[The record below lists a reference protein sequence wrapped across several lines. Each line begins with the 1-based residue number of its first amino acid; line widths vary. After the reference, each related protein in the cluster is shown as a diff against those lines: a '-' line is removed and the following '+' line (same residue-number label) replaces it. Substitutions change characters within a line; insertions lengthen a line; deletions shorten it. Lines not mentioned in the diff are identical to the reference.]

1 MKKIITLT
9 IAFVIILSS
18 AVTVNADSKSDLK
31 LAKQWAKARYDE
43 PIKIVKEHKVPAKR
57 KGTVYIEKVVTKS
70 VGGYK
75 GRTTGKHKY
84 SVRYPKKVKK
94 GKKVT
99 VYFIWNPKN
108 NACDDIVAMIC
119 LGIVKGDNIPKKK
132 TISKVTNKAT
142 SEPEPKEEP
151 IPIETCPYCEEP
163 GKCVYWVENEQRHMT
178 PEEIEEFEWLEW
190 HYQDEDG
197 NWIER

>member
-1 MKKIITLT
+1 MFKR
-9 IAFVIILSS
+9 VIPIVLVMMVLVAMPVS
-18 AVTVNADSKSDLK
+18 ADSKSDLK

-43 PIKIVKEHKVPAKR
+43 PIKVVKENKVPAKR

-94 GKKVT
+94 GKKVN

-108 NACDDIVAMIC
+108 NAPDDIVAMVC
-119 LGIVKGDNIPKKK
+119 LGIVKGDNIPEKK
-132 TISKVTNKAT
+132 TGTAITPVQ
-142 SEPEPKEEP
+142 EQV
-151 IPIETCPYCEEP
+151 ETCPYCEEP
-163 GKCVYWVENEQRHMT
+163 GKCVYWVENEHRHMT

-190 HYQDEDG
+190 HYQNENG
-197 NWIER
+197 EWVER